1 MEYID
6 VVNEETQLN
15 AKLKE
20 LEEQYAKEVLKIS
33 TRLEEL
39 SKHKEDFQNGN
50 SSFAF
55 AREYIDV
62 KSPLTILRWFSLY
75 IESLKKE
82 LKRDYKQLLTHN
94 LQIQDN
100 SYGGDSTK
108 YTTLIKKGYGT
119 TYHPNLG
126 SINFSHEMPVQ
137 YFSDLIMELEKLP
150 VIKHIAREKL
160 QYKSIYFDPFCFDPF
175 YGFNSLNNTLEFK
188 VKTEEYDYTNL
199 LKLLNFPEEFYVS
212 ANYGNEKG
220 MYKLIG
226 DSYVFHILDKYSNR
240 WCNVVES
247 YEKFKEKNWR

>member
-6 VVNEETQLN
+6 AINEET
-15 AKLKE
+15 KLKE
-20 LEEQYAKEVLKIS
+20 RLKACEEKYALDVLS
-33 TRLEEL
+33 MTARLEEL

-62 KSPLTILRWFSLY
+62 RSPLTILRWFSLY

-82 LKRDYKQLLTHN
+82 LTKDYKQLLTHN

-108 YTTLIKKGYGT
+108 YINLVQKGYGT
-119 TYHPNLG
+119 NYHPNLG
-126 SINFSHEMPVQ
+126 SINFSCEMPVQ

-150 VIKHIAREKL
+150 VIKPITTKRFQDA
-160 QYKSIYFDPFCFDPF
+160 SVFFDPF
-175 YGFNSLNNTLEFK
+175 YAFHELDSILEFK
-188 VKTEEYDYTNL
+188 IKTDEYDYTNL
-199 LKLLNFPEEFYVS
+199 LKLLNFPEEFS
-212 ANYGNEKG
+212 FNESYYNDKG

-226 DSYVFHILDKYSNR
+226 DSYVFHRLDKCSNQWYS
-240 WCNVVES
+240 VTEAF
-247 YEKFKEKNWR
+247 EKFKEKNWR

>member
-6 VVNEETQLN
+6 IVNEE
-15 AKLKE
+15 AKLKAR
-20 LEEQYAKEVLKIS
+20 LKACEEKYALDVLSIS
-33 TRLEEL
+33 NRLEEL

-62 KSPLTILRWFSLY
+62 RSPLTILRWFSLY

-82 LKRDYKQLLTHN
+82 LTKDYKQLLTHS

-108 YTTLIKKGYGT
+108 YTNLVQKGYGT
-119 TYHPNLG
+119 NYHPNLG
-126 SINFSHEMPVQ
+126 SINFSREMPVQ
-137 YFSDLIMELEKLP
+137 YFSDLMMELEKLP
-150 VIKHIAREKL
+150 IIKHIAREKL
-160 QYKSIYFDPFCFDPF
+160 QYGSIYFDPF
-175 YGFNSLNNTLEFK
+175 YGFNDLNNTLEFK
-188 VKTEEYDYTNL
+188 IKTDEYDYTNL
-199 LKLLNFPEEFYVS
+199 LKLLNFPEEFSFS

-226 DSYVFHILDKYSNR
+226 DSYVFHQLDKYTNQWYS
-240 WCNVVES
+240 VAEAF
-247 YEKFKEKNWR
+247 EKFKKKNWR

>member
-6 VVNEETQLN
+6 VINEET
-15 AKLKE
+15 KLKE
-20 LEEQYAKEVLKIS
+20 RLKACEEKYALDVLS
-33 TRLEEL
+33 MTTRLEEL

-62 KSPLTILRWFSLY
+62 RSPLTILRWFSLY

-108 YTTLIKKGYGT
+108 YTRLVEKGYGT
-119 TYHPNLG
+119 NYHPNLG

-160 QYKSIYFDPFCFDPF
+160 QYGNIYFDPF

-199 LKLLNFPEEFYVS
+199 LKLLNFPEEFSFS
-212 ANYGNEKG
+212 ADYGNEKG

-226 DSYVFHILDKYSNR
+226 DSYVFHILDKYSNQWYSVAEAFER
-240 WCNVVES
+240 
-247 YEKFKEKNWR
+247 FKGKNWR

>member
-6 VVNEETQLN
+6 VINEET
-15 AKLKE
+15 KLKE
-20 LEEQYAKEVLKIS
+20 RLKACEEKYALDVLSIS

-39 SKHKEDFQNGN
+39 SKHKEDFQNGH

-62 KSPLTILRWFSLY
+62 RSPLTILRWFSLY

-108 YTTLIKKGYGT
+108 YTTLVKKGYGT

-160 QYKSIYFDPFCFDPF
+160 QYESIYFDPF
-175 YGFNSLNNTLEFK
+175 YGFNDLNNT
-188 VKTEEYDYTNL
+188 YCC
-199 LKLLNFPEEFYVS
+199 
-212 ANYGNEKG
+212 
-220 MYKLIG
+220 I
-226 DSYVFHILDKYSNR
+226 I
-240 WCNVVES
+240 
-247 YEKFKEKNWR
+247 

>member
-6 VVNEETQLN
+6 VINEET
-15 AKLKE
+15 KLKE
-20 LEEQYAKEVLKIS
+20 RLKACEEKYALDVLSIS
-33 TRLEEL
+33 NRLEEL
-39 SKHKEDFQNGN
+39 SKHKEDFQNGH

-55 AREYIDV
+55 AREYINVDN
-62 KSPLTILRWFSLY
+62 PLTILRWFSLY

-82 LKRDYKQLLTHN
+82 LTKDYKQLLTHN

-108 YTTLIKKGYGT
+108 YTTLVKKGYGT
-119 TYHPNLG
+119 NYHPNLG
-126 SINFSHEMPVQ
+126 SINFSYEMPVQ

-150 VIKHIAREKL
+150 VIKHIARERL
-160 QYKSIYFDPFCFDPF
+160 QYESIYFAPF

-226 DSYVFHILDKYSNR
+226 NSYCVLFIR
-240 WCNVVES
+240 
-247 YEKFKEKNWR
+247 

>member
-1 MEYID
+1 MDYIN
-6 VVNEETQLN
+6 VINEETALN
-15 AKLKE
+15 EKLKA
-20 LEEQYAKEVLKIS
+20 LEEKYAADVLNIT

-62 KSPLTILRWFSLY
+62 RRPLTILRWFSLY

-82 LKRDYKQLLTHN
+82 LTKDYKQLLTHN

-108 YTTLIKKGYGT
+108 YTTLVQKGYGT
-119 TYHPNLG
+119 NYHPNLG
-126 SINFSHEMPVQ
+126 SINFSSKMPVQ
-137 YFSDLIMELEKLP
+137 YFSDLMMELEKFP

-160 QYKSIYFDPFCFDPF
+160 LYGNIYFDPF
-175 YGFNSLNNTLEFK
+175 YGFNDLNDTLEFK
-188 VKTEEYDYTNL
+188 IKTEEYDYTNL
-199 LKLLNFPEEFYVS
+199 LKLLNFPEEFSFS

-226 DSYVFHILDKYSNR
+226 DSYVFHKLDKYSNQ
-240 WCNVVES
+240 WYSVAES
-247 YEKFKEKNWR
+247 FEKFKKKNWR

>member
-6 VVNEETQLN
+6 IVNEEAQLN

-20 LEEQYAKEVLKIS
+20 LEEKHAKEVLKIS

-39 SKHKEDFQNGN
+39 SKHKEDFQKGN

-62 KSPLTILRWFSLY
+62 RSPLTILLNFPLY
-75 IESLKKE
+75 IDSLKRE
-82 LKRDYKQLLTHN
+82 LARDYKKLLTHN

-108 YTTLIKKGYGT
+108 YTTLVKKGYGT

-126 SINFSHEMPVQ
+126 SINFSCEMPVQ

-150 VIKHIAREKL
+150 VIKHISREKL
-160 QYKSIYFDPFCFDPF
+160 QYESIYFDPF
-175 YGFNSLNNTLEFK
+175 YGFNALNNTLEFK

-199 LKLLNFPEEFYVS
+199 LKLLNFPEEFCFS

-226 DSYVFHILDKYSNR
+226 DSYVFHILDKYTNQWYSVTEAFER
-240 WCNVVES
+240 
-247 YEKFKEKNWR
+247 FKEKNWR

>member
-1 MEYID
+1 MDYIN
-6 VVNEETQLN
+6 VINEETRLNEQLK
-15 AKLKE
+15 A
-20 LEEQYAKEVLKIS
+20 LEEKYKAEVLKIS

-39 SKHKEDFQNGN
+39 SKHKEDFQNGH

-62 KSPLTILRWFSLY
+62 RGPLTILRWFSLY

-108 YTTLIKKGYGT
+108 YTKLVEKGYGT
-119 TYHPNLG
+119 NYHPNLG

-160 QYKSIYFDPFCFDPF
+160 QYESIYFDPF
-175 YGFNSLNNTLEFK
+175 YGFNDLNNTLEFK
-188 VKTEEYDYTNL
+188 IKTEEYDYTDL
-199 LKLLNFPEEFYVS
+199 LKLLNFPEEFCFS

-226 DSYVFHILDKYSNR
+226 DSYVFHLLDKYTNQWYSVTEAFER
-240 WCNVVES
+240 
-247 YEKFKEKNWR
+247 FKEKNWR

>member
-6 VVNEETQLN
+6 VINEET
-15 AKLKE
+15 KLKE
-20 LEEQYAKEVLKIS
+20 RLKACEEKYALDVLSIS

-62 KSPLTILRWFSLY
+62 DSPLTILLNFPLY
-75 IESLKKE
+75 IDSLKKE
-82 LKRDYKQLLTHN
+82 LTKDYKQLLTHN

-108 YTTLIKKGYGT
+108 YTRLVQKGYGT
-119 TYHPNLG
+119 NYHPNLG
-126 SINFSHEMPVQ
+126 SINFSSKMPVQ
-137 YFSDLIMELEKLP
+137 YFSDLMMELEKFP

-160 QYKSIYFDPFCFDPF
+160 RYGSIYFDPF
-175 YGFNSLNNTLEFK
+175 YGFNGLNDTLEFK
-188 VKTEEYDYTNL
+188 IKTEEYDYTNL

-226 DSYVFHILDKYSNR
+226 DSYVFHLLDKYSNQ
-240 WCNVVES
+240 WYNVVEAF
-247 YEKFKEKNWR
+247 ERFKEKNWR

>member
-6 VVNEETQLN
+6 VINEET
-15 AKLKE
+15 KLKE
-20 LEEQYAKEVLKIS
+20 RLKACEEKYALDVLS
-33 TRLEEL
+33 MTTRLEEL
-39 SKHKEDFQNGN
+39 SKHKGDFQNGN

-62 KSPLTILRWFSLY
+62 KSPLTILLNFPLY
-75 IESLKKE
+75 IDSLKKE
-82 LKRDYKQLLTHN
+82 LTKDYKKLLTHN
-94 LQIQDN
+94 LEIQDN

-108 YTTLIKKGYGT
+108 YTTLVKKGYGID
-119 TYHPNLG
+119 YHPNLG

-160 QYKSIYFDPFCFDPF
+160 RYESIYFDPF

-188 VKTEEYDYTNL
+188 VKTEEYDYINL
-199 LKLLNFPEEFYVS
+199 LKLLNFPEEFCFS
-212 ANYGNEKG
+212 ADYGNEKG

-226 DSYVFHILDKYSNR
+226 DSYVFHLLDKYTNQWYSVAEAFER
-240 WCNVVES
+240 
-247 YEKFKEKNWR
+247 FKEKNWR

>member
-6 VVNEETQLN
+6 IVNEE

-20 LEEQYAKEVLKIS
+20 RLKACEEKYALDVLS
-33 TRLEEL
+33 MTTRLEEL
-39 SKHKEDFQNGN
+39 SKHKEDFQNGH
-50 SSFAF
+50 SSLAF

-62 KSPLTILRWFSLY
+62 RSPLTILQHFQLY
-75 IESLKKE
+75 IDSLKKE
-82 LKRDYKQLLTHN
+82 LTKDYKQLLTHN

-108 YTTLIKKGYGT
+108 YTTLVKKGYGID
-119 TYHPNLG
+119 YHPNLG

-150 VIKHIAREKL
+150 VIKYIAREKL
-160 QYKSIYFDPFCFDPF
+160 RYESIYFDPF

-188 VKTEEYDYTNL
+188 VKTEEYDYINL
-199 LKLLNFPEEFYVS
+199 LKLLNFPEEFCFS
-212 ANYGNEKG
+212 ADYGNEKG

-226 DSYVFHILDKYSNR
+226 DSYVFYLLDKYTNQWYSVAEAFER
-240 WCNVVES
+240 
-247 YEKFKEKNWR
+247 FKEKNWR

>member
-6 VVNEETQLN
+6 IVNEE

-20 LEEQYAKEVLKIS
+20 RLRACEEKYALDVLSIS
-33 TRLEEL
+33 NRLEEL
-39 SKHKEDFQNGN
+39 SKHKEDFQNGH

-62 KSPLTILRWFSLY
+62 RSPLTILRWFSLY

-82 LKRDYKQLLTHN
+82 LTKDYKQLLTHN

-108 YTTLIKKGYGT
+108 YTKLVQKGYGT
-119 TYHPNLG
+119 NYHPNLG
-126 SINFSHEMPVQ
+126 SINFSSEMPVQ
-137 YFSDLIMELEKLP
+137 YFSDLIMELEKFP

-160 QYKSIYFDPFCFDPF
+160 LYGNIYFDPF
-175 YGFNSLNNTLEFK
+175 YGFNNLNDTLEFK
-188 VKTEEYDYTNL
+188 IKTEEYDYTNL
-199 LKLLNFPEEFYVS
+199 LKLLNFPEEFSFS
-212 ANYGNEKG
+212 ANYGNDKG

-226 DSYVFHILDKYSNR
+226 DSYVFHKLDKCTNQWYS
-240 WCNVVES
+240 VVES
-247 YEKFKEKNWR
+247 FEKFKKKNWR

>member
-6 VVNEETQLN
+6 VINEET
-15 AKLKE
+15 KLKE
-20 LEEQYAKEVLKIS
+20 RLKACEEKYALDVLS
-33 TRLEEL
+33 MTTRLEEL

-62 KSPLTILRWFSLY
+62 KSPLTILLNFPLY
-75 IESLKKE
+75 IDSLKKE
-82 LKRDYKQLLTHN
+82 LTKDYKKLLTHN
-94 LQIQDN
+94 LEIQDN

-108 YTTLIKKGYGT
+108 YTTLVKKGYGID
-119 TYHPNLG
+119 YHPNLG

-160 QYKSIYFDPFCFDPF
+160 RYESIYFDPF

-188 VKTEEYDYTNL
+188 VKTEEYDYINL
-199 LKLLNFPEEFYVS
+199 LKLLNFPEEFCFS
-212 ANYGNEKG
+212 ADYGNEKG

-226 DSYVFHILDKYSNR
+226 DSYVFYLLDKYTNQWYSVAEAFER
-240 WCNVVES
+240 
-247 YEKFKEKNWR
+247 FKEKNWR

>member
-6 VVNEETQLN
+6 IVNEETQLN
-15 AKLKE
+15 VKLKA
-20 LEEQYAKEVLKIS
+20 LEEKYNAEVLNIS
-33 TRLEEL
+33 TRLGQL
-39 SKHKEDFQNGN
+39 AQHKEDFQNGH
-50 SSFAF
+50 SSFAL

-62 KSPLTILRWFSLY
+62 RSPLTILLWFSLY

-108 YTTLIKKGYGT
+108 YTTLVKKGYGT

-160 QYKSIYFDPFCFDPF
+160 RYESIYFDPF

-199 LKLLNFPEEFYVS
+199 LKLLNFPEEFSFS

-220 MYKLIG
+220 MYKLIS
-226 DSYVFHILDKYSNR
+226 DSYVFHKLDKYTNQWYS
-240 WCNVVES
+240 VTES
-247 YEKFKEKNWR
+247 FEKFKKKNWR

>member
-1 MEYID
+1 MEYIN
-6 VVNEETQLN
+6 VINEETRLNEQLK
-15 AKLKE
+15 A
-20 LEEQYAKEVLKIS
+20 LEEKYKAEVLKIS

-39 SKHKEDFQNGN
+39 SKHKEDFQNGH

-62 KSPLTILRWFSLY
+62 RGPLTILRWFSLY

-108 YTTLIKKGYGT
+108 YTKLVEKGYGT
-119 TYHPNLG
+119 NYHPNLG

-160 QYKSIYFDPFCFDPF
+160 QYESIYFDPF
-175 YGFNSLNNTLEFK
+175 YGFNDLNNTLEFK
-188 VKTEEYDYTNL
+188 IKTEEYDYTNL
-199 LKLLNFPEEFYVS
+199 LKLLNFPEEFSFS
-212 ANYGNEKG
+212 ANYGDDKG

-226 DSYVFHILDKYSNR
+226 DSYVFHLLDKYTNQWYSVTEAFER
-240 WCNVVES
+240 
-247 YEKFKEKNWR
+247 FKEKNWR

>member
-1 MEYID
+1 MDYIN
-6 VVNEETQLN
+6 VINEETRLNEQLK
-15 AKLKE
+15 A
-20 LEEQYAKEVLKIS
+20 LEEKYKAEVLKIS

-39 SKHKEDFQNGN
+39 SKHKEDFQNGH

-62 KSPLTILRWFSLY
+62 RGPLTILQHFPLY
-75 IESLKKE
+75 IDSLKKE
-82 LKRDYKQLLTHN
+82 LTKDYKQLLTHN

-108 YTTLIKKGYGT
+108 YTTLVKKGYGT
-119 TYHPNLG
+119 NYHPNLG
-126 SINFSHEMPVQ
+126 SINFSYEMPVQ

-150 VIKHIAREKL
+150 VIKHIARERL
-160 QYKSIYFDPFCFDPF
+160 QYESIYFAPF

-226 DSYVFHILDKYSNR
+226 NSYVFYLLDKYSNQ
-240 WCNVVES
+240 WYSVVES
-247 YEKFKEKNWR
+247 YKKFKGKNWR

>member
-20 LEEQYAKEVLKIS
+20 LEEKYAKEVLKIS
-33 TRLEEL
+33 NRLEEL
-39 SKHKEDFQNGN
+39 SKHKENFQNGN

-62 KSPLTILRWFSLY
+62 DNPLTILLNFPLY
-75 IESLKKE
+75 IDSLKKE
-82 LKRDYKQLLTHN
+82 LTKDYKKLLTHD
-94 LQIQDN
+94 LEIQDN
-100 SYGGDSTK
+100 AYGGDYRK
-108 YTTLIKKGYGT
+108 YTTLVKRGYGID
-119 TYHPNLG
+119 YHPNLG
-126 SINFSHEMPVQ
+126 SINFSCEMPVQ

-160 QYKSIYFDPFCFDPF
+160 RYESIYFDPF

-199 LKLLNFPEEFYVS
+199 LKLLNFPEEFCFS

-226 DSYVFHILDKYSNR
+226 DSYVFHILDKYTNQWYS
-240 WCNVVES
+240 VVES

>member
-6 VVNEETQLN
+6 VINEETQLN

-20 LEEQYAKEVLKIS
+20 LEEKYAKEILKIS

-39 SKHKEDFQNGN
+39 SKHKEDFQNGH

-62 KSPLTILRWFSLY
+62 DNPLTILLNFPLY
-75 IESLKKE
+75 IDSLKKE
-82 LKRDYKQLLTHN
+82 LTKDYKKLLTHN
-94 LQIQDN
+94 LEIQDN

-108 YTTLIKKGYGT
+108 YTTLVKKGYGT

-126 SINFSHEMPVQ
+126 SINFSCEMPVQ

-150 VIKHIAREKL
+150 VIKPIAREKL
-160 QYKSIYFDPFCFDPF
+160 RYESIYFDPF

-199 LKLLNFPEEFYVS
+199 LKLLNFPEEFSFS

>member
-6 VVNEETQLN
+6 VINEET
-15 AKLKE
+15 KLKE
-20 LEEQYAKEVLKIS
+20 RLKACEEKYALDVLSIS
-33 TRLEEL
+33 NRLEEL

-62 KSPLTILRWFSLY
+62 RSPLTILRWFSLY

-100 SYGGDSTK
+100 AYGGDSTK
-108 YTTLIKKGYGT
+108 YTRLVEKSYGT
-119 TYHPNLG
+119 NYHPNLG
-126 SINFSHEMPVQ
+126 SINFSCEMPTQ
-137 YFSDLIMELEKLP
+137 YFSDLMMELEKLP

-160 QYKSIYFDPFCFDPF
+160 RYESIYFDPF
-175 YGFNSLNNTLEFK
+175 YGFNTLNNTLEFK

-199 LKLLNFPEEFYVS
+199 LKLLNFQEEFSFS
-212 ANYGNEKG
+212 ADYGNEKG

-226 DSYVFHILDKYSNR
+226 DSYVFHRLDKYSNQWYSVTEAFER
-240 WCNVVES
+240 
-247 YEKFKEKNWR
+247 FKEKNWR

>member
-6 VVNEETQLN
+6 VINEETQLN

-20 LEEQYAKEVLKIS
+20 LEEKYAKEVLKIS

-55 AREYIDV
+55 AGEYIDV
-62 KSPLTILRWFSLY
+62 RSPLTILRWFSLY

-108 YTTLIKKGYGT
+108 YTTLVEKGYGT
-119 TYHPNLG
+119 NYHPNLG
-126 SINFSHEMPVQ
+126 SINFSNEMPVQ
-137 YFSDLIMELEKLP
+137 YFSDLVMELEKLL
-150 VIKHIAREKL
+150 VIKPLEKERL
-160 QYKSIYFDPFCFDPF
+160 KYESIYFDPF

-199 LKLLNFPEEFYVS
+199 LKLLNFPEEFSFS
-212 ANYGNEKG
+212 ADYGNEKG

-226 DSYVFHILDKYSNR
+226 DSYVFHKLDKYSNR
-240 WCNVVES
+240 WYSVTEAF
-247 YEKFKEKNWR
+247 ERFKEKNWR

>member
-6 VVNEETQLN
+6 VINEET
-15 AKLKE
+15 KLKE
-20 LEEQYAKEVLKIS
+20 RLKACEEKYALDVLSIS
-33 TRLEEL
+33 NRLEEL

-62 KSPLTILRWFSLY
+62 RSPLTILRWFSLY

-82 LKRDYKQLLTHN
+82 LTKDYKQLLTHN

-108 YTTLIKKGYGT
+108 YTTLVKKGYGT
-119 TYHPNLG
+119 NYHPNLG
-126 SINFSHEMPVQ
+126 SINFSYEMPVQ

-160 QYKSIYFDPFCFDPF
+160 QYESIYFDPF
-175 YGFNSLNNTLEFK
+175 YGFNDLNNTLEFK
-188 VKTEEYDYTNL
+188 IKTEEYDYTNL
-199 LKLLNFPEEFYVS
+199 LKLLNFPEEFSFS
-212 ANYGNEKG
+212 ANYGDDKG

-226 DSYVFHILDKYSNR
+226 DSYVFHLLDKYTNQWYSVTEAFER
-240 WCNVVES
+240 
-247 YEKFKEKNWR
+247 FKEKNWR

>member
-6 VVNEETQLN
+6 VINEET
-15 AKLKE
+15 KLKE
-20 LEEQYAKEVLKIS
+20 RLKACEEKYALDVLSIS

-62 KSPLTILRWFSLY
+62 RSPLTILRWFSLY

-108 YTTLIKKGYGT
+108 YTTLVKKGYGT

-150 VIKHIAREKL
+150 VIKHIAREKSH
-160 QYKSIYFDPFCFDPF
+160 YESIYFDPF
-175 YGFNSLNNTLEFK
+175 YGFNDLNNTLEFK
-188 VKTEEYDYTNL
+188 IKTEEYDYTNL
-199 LKLLNFPEEFYVS
+199 LKLLNFPEEFSFS
-212 ANYGNEKG
+212 ANYGDDKG

-226 DSYVFHILDKYSNR
+226 DSYVFHLLDKYTNQWYSVTEAFER
-240 WCNVVES
+240 
-247 YEKFKEKNWR
+247 FKEKNWR